1 MRLFPLRRLPTNLK
15 RYPLSEDDIAL
26 GQMIQAMP
34 HIWPCHRDNPDDPIA
49 TNIASPCF
57 WCSSTLLHLPIPYFC
72 YPLASVFPELKHG
85 HASWLM

>member
-1 MRLFPLRRLPTNLK
+1 MRLFSLRRLPTNLK

-57 WCSSTLLHLPIPYFC
+57 RARSTLPFLHQEQPFNHYIEPIKQGV
-72 YPLASVFPELKHG
+72 AIEQI
-85 HASWLM
+85 